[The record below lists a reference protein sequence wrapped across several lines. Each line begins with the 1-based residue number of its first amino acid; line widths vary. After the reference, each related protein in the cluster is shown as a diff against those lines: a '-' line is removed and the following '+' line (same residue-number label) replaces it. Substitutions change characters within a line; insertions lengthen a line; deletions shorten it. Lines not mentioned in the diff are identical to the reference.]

1 MAAES
6 GAASLWGRSGAGA
19 MQRWRGVRRRW
30 ARLLRV
36 SDSWEGMGLSLR
48 RKQVPAVFCGVLLM
62 LAACGHPGGKGA
74 ANKSRTSAAAAT
86 YASLLA
92 ASTKAATGNTGAL
105 CGFPLKPCDPATLG
119 KVSAQQPK
127 AGTVGNFVEVDLTKF
142 FQSDAIIPPVKVS
155 PPPKTGPAY
164 KGVGKYK
171 LAGAG
176 NGLSVGS
183 VPVPFAPNTG
193 TWKVPITWHGQTA
206 TVPFLMPAGGT
217 GVKDAFDIQS
227 QVTIPVPAGK
237 YLGFWLLETGIN
249 GGGGPTNVA
258 AVYKSGTV
266 SKYGV
271 YYQPNCN
278 TATSLPQFWVYAA
291 PYFLTSTGVSTTCRS
306 LFAEAVP
313 INPDHT
319 LTKLVLPSNP
329 ANVNNKLVIMA
340 LTLEKAPAGGSTSSV
355 AAGKSVAGKAASG
368 SAAGS
373 ASKAKA

>member
-1 MAAES
+1 MPMT
-6 GAASLWGRSGAGA
+6 G
-19 MQRWRGVRRRW
+19 
-30 ARLLRV
+30 
-36 SDSWEGMGLSLR
+36 GLSR
-48 RKQVPAVFCGVLLM
+48 RSRALAALCCSSLM
-62 LAACGHPGGKGA
+62 LAACGTKSAAQVAGKSG
-74 ANKSRTSAAAAT
+74 TSGAAAT

-92 ASTKAATGNTGAL
+92 ASTKAATGNAGAL

-183 VPVPFAPNTG
+183 IPVPFAPNTG

-340 LTLEKAPAGGSTSSV
+340 LTLEKAPAGGSASSA
-355 AAGKSVAGKAASG
+355 AAGKSVAGKSAAAKAGSA

-373 ASKAKA
+373 ASKTKTKTKA